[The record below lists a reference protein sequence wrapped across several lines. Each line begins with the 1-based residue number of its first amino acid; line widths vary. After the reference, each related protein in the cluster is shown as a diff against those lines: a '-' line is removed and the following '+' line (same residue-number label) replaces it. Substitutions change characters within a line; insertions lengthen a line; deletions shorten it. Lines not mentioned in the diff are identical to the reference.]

1 MISYTFLLEN
11 PIVLWF
17 VGNKNQSSFYHLH
30 SPASDDRLVG
40 QFFYSYCPLSL
51 LPLFS
56 CDHLSK
62 WFIIEQSGLDSNR
75 NWIQWW
81 LQVSPA
87 EDHTY
92 RGSPWATQT
101 ICHKARIVLRLMVPI
116 KTIIIPILLILA
128 HPLQTIWSFVKPTF
142 GRVIGKLNSLLTIK
156 TGSGKGFPIG
166 IVNLFTDGC

>member
-1 MISYTFLLEN
+1 MQDCTFLLEN

-17 VGNKNQSSFYHLH
+17 VGNKNQSSFSCLWW
-30 SPASDDRLVG
+30 SPCWSVLL
-40 QFFYSYCPLSL
+40 FILSSLSL
-51 LPLFS
+51 SPLFS

-87 EDHTY
+87 QDHTY
-92 RGSPWATQT
+92 QGSPWATQT